1 MENYPT
7 KLRDIALATV
17 YAITKIGLS
26 ITPLISSFMLDN
38 FKYGSFIQISFLS
51 FLGVISI
58 LFLNNN
64 NNNNNYNKNLL
75 LFDK

>member
-7 KLRDIALATV
+7 KLRDIALAV
-17 YAITKIGLS
+17 VFAITKIGLS

-38 FKYGSFIQISFLS
+38 FKYGSFIQISSLS

-64 NNNNNYNKNLL
+64 NNNKNLL

>member
-7 KLRDIALATV
+7 KLRDIALAGV
-17 YAITKIGLS
+17 FAITKIGLS

-38 FKYGSFIQISFLS
+38 FKYGSFIQISSLS

-64 NNNNNYNKNLL
+64 NNNKNLL